1 MSSSLPESPA
11 LRERRERTISA
22 LCDHFA
28 SDRLTLD
35 DFESRLDQAH
45 QARVPAE
52 LDALVADI
60 EPLPPA
66 QSATA
71 RTPATAASMLQD
83 NRLIIA
89 IMGGAERR
97 GNWRPGQKNIVLGL
111 MGGAMLDFRDVPLPP
126 GVTEVFIFA
135 CMGGVEIIVPPD
147 LAVESHGFAL
157 MGGFGHHSDGP
168 PPRGDGPVLR
178 VHGFALMGGVEIQV
192 RLPGETER
200 DAKRRRKEERQM
212 DRDDERLRRGDEHH
226 RRLR

>member
-28 SDRLTLD
+28 SDRLTLE
-35 DFESRLDQAH
+35 DFENRLDQAH
-45 QARVPAE
+45 RAQLPAQ

-60 EPLPPA
+60 APLPPP
-66 QSATA
+66 QTA
-71 RTPATAASMLQD
+71 PARSTTTAASVLQD
-83 NRLIIA
+83 HRVIIA
-89 IMGGAERR
+89 VMGGAERR

-126 GVTEVFIFA
+126 GVTEVFVFA

-157 MGGFGHHSDGP
+157 MGGFGQYSDGP

-178 VHGFALMGGVEIQV
+178 VNGFALMGGVEIHV

-200 DAKRRRKEERQM
+200 DAKRRRKEERLL
-212 DRDDERLRRGDEHH
+212 DREDERLRREDERR